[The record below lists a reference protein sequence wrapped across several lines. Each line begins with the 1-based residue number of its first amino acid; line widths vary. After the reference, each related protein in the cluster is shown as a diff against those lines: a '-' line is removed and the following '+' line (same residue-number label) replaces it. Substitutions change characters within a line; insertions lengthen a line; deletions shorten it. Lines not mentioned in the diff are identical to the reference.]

1 MPSTEVLFLI
11 CKCHIEEPLSAVERS
26 DLSHFIGGQFK
37 VEDVKIVF
45 HVVGIRGFREHD
57 IACLNVP
64 AQDYLHI
71 ALAVLFSKFREHC
84 FTNQPLVTVP
94 C

>member
-11 CKCHIEEPLSAVERS
+11 CKCHIEEALAVVKCG

-45 HVVGIRGFREHD
+45 HVVGIRGFREQD

-64 AQDYLHI
+64 A
-71 ALAVLFSKFREHC
+71 
-84 FTNQPLVTVP
+84 
-94 C
+94 